1 MFSAINAR
9 VPGGAW
15 PQRVPG
21 AGSPAD
27 IVAIATSI
35 SPWGPAVHVATALAA
50 RWGSL
55 LTGCFVDDALRGST
69 GPDCVSPAY
78 GLLQDTRALDAGKG
92 TDFRAFTQA
101 KGALHASWI
110 IARAGLSRVLH
121 ELDGRHSLAVLERD
135 LIDREAATGVIG
147 DVLLTWRLPS
157 LILPPQWDG
166 GARFTRVLVA
176 WDGTAGAARAIRAA
190 LPFLQD
196 AGRVVLF
203 DGERTFGREA
213 ESCLPRFEPFVYL
226 ARHGVEADLVCAE
239 STTGI
244 AVMDRAQR
252 MDADL
257 IVISTFGLSHWCG
270 HVPDREPHRVSTQTH
285 TPLFIQH

>member
-1 MFSAINAR
+1 MCSVMNAR
-9 VPGGAW
+9 LPGVAS

-35 SPWGPAVHVATALAA
+35 SPWNPAVHVATALAA
-50 RWGSL
+50 RWHSL
-55 LTGCFVDDALRGST
+55 LTGCFVDDALRVPT
-69 GPDCVSPAY
+69 GPEYAPPAS
-78 GLLQDTRALDAGKG
+78 GFPLDTRASDAEKASH
-92 TDFRAFTQA
+92 FRAFTRA
-101 KGALHASWI
+101 RGVSHASWI
-110 IARAGLSRVLH
+110 IARAGFSRVLH
-121 ELDGRHSLAVLERD
+121 ELDAWHSLAVLERD
-135 LIDREAATGVIG
+135 LIDREATAGDSG

-157 LILPPQWDG
+157 LILPPKWDG
-166 GARFTRVLVA
+166 GARFARVLLV

-196 AGRVVLF
+196 AGRVVLL

-226 ARHGVEADLVCAE
+226 ARHGVEPDLVCAE

-244 AVMDRAQR
+244 AVMERAER
-252 MDADL
+252 ISADL
-257 IVISTFGLSHWCG
+257 IVMDTFAPSRACG
-270 HVPDREPHRVSTQTH
+270 RALDRAPRRAPAL
-285 TPLFIQH
+285 PLFIQH